1 MKRVIS
7 NLVVM
12 VIVAGLLLGL
22 GYAKSVGAES
32 VSDFYKNNTVT
43 LLVTY
48 PPGGGT
54 DFGARIISAYWNQV
68 TGGTMIVK
76 NMAGAGGMRATNYI
90 YKLKPDGLTLGF
102 TDTASTLLSPVIF
115 KHPGIVYDA
124 AKFTYLAATAIE
136 PSGLGIA
143 AGLPYESIQ
152 DLQKVKG
159 LKFGAHGVDGQAAG
173 CALMIEL
180 FKLKDAKIIPGYSG
194 MSEMGLALR
203 RGEID
208 AYSNS
213 MASQTDHIN
222 KGFVKTAVLVYD
234 RERSPWFPDTPT
246 PVELVKLTP
255 KQEQMYKILLA
266 SRSGKPIFAPPGLS
280 AEKTQFI
287 RTAFDNMFKIKPFV
301 RQMKMRWKVMGPGF
315 TQTGAQWAEM
325 TKEVLAMP
333 VDVRDDFIGLVK
345 KYMK

>member
-1 MKRVIS
+1 MKRAIS
-7 NLVVM
+7 SLVVIVM
-12 VIVAGLLLGL
+12 VAGLLFVLGS
-22 GYAKSVGAES
+22 AKPVAAES
-32 VSDFYKNNTVT
+32 VADFYKNHTVT

-54 DFGARIISAYWNQV
+54 DFGARIIAAYWNEV

-76 NMAGAGGMRATNYI
+76 NMAGAGGMRATNHI
-90 YKLKPDGLTLGF
+90 YKLKPDGLVLGF

-115 KHPGIVYDA
+115 KHPGIGYDA
-124 AKFTYLAATAIE
+124 EKFTYLAATAIE

-143 AGLPYESIQ
+143 AGLPYNSIE

-159 LKFGAHGVDGQAAG
+159 LKFGAHGIDGQAAG
-173 CALMIEL
+173 SALMIDL
-180 FKLKDAKIIPGYSG
+180 FNIQDAKIIPGYSG
-194 MSEMGLALR
+194 MSEEGLALA

-213 MASQTDHIN
+213 MASMTDHID
-222 KGFVKTAVLVYD
+222 KGFVKKAVLVYD

-255 KQEQMYKILLA
+255 EQEQMFKILLA
-266 SRSGKPIFAPPGLS
+266 CKSGKPIFAPPGLPE
-280 AEKTQFI
+280 EKTQFL
-287 RTAFDNMFKIKPFV
+287 RTAFQEIFKIKPFV

-315 TQTGAQWAEM
+315 TMTGEKWAEM

-333 VDVRDDFIGLVK
+333 MDVRNKFVGLVE
-345 KYMK
+345 KYMQ